1 MIILVVVV
9 LVAIVLGLLAY
20 NVVIHKKIQEFK
32 NTDQKIKSLNVLQ
45 EFMST
50 IGEESTVDGKITKIN
65 NILIEQYNIKYS
77 TIVVFDGAEY
87 AIKATNVSEK
97 HWDTMRNLQS
107 EEIFKDSITTATPKY
122 VTVNNDQER
131 LPYQK
136 LEFGRAKSAIFF
148 PLYIDNIYIG
158 YWIIESGEPHAF
170 DNLDTTI
177 LEVVKENIV
186 SVLKTVAYQ
195 ATVESLPR
203 KDLYSELTTG
213 EYLYGKGKKIIDKY
227 PVSTVCMFRITNLE
241 QINEETTRK
250 TGNDIITVVSR
261 YVKDSISSEYL
272 FVRYMGP
279 KFVIVFSGVDVQGA
293 IGFLQDLKNG
303 IESLKVKIVD
313 DNQDEIEDNIV
324 MPKIN
329 IVLTTYYKGTA
340 LESVNKKLEEY
351 LDNADKNEND
361 INEI

>member
-1 MIILVVVV
+1 M
-9 LVAIVLGLLAY
+9 
-20 NVVIHKKIQEFK
+20 
-32 NTDQKIKSLNVLQ
+32 
-45 EFMST
+45 
-50 IGEESTVDGKITKIN
+50 
-65 NILIEQYNIKYS
+65 
-77 TIVVFDGAEY
+77 
-87 AIKATNVSEK
+87 
-97 HWDTMRNLQS
+97 
-107 EEIFKDSITTATPKY
+107 
-122 VTVNNDQER
+122 
-131 LPYQK
+131 
-136 LEFGRAKSAIFF
+136 
-148 PLYIDNIYIG
+148 YIDNIYIG

-170 DNLDTTI
+170 DNVDTTI

-227 PVSTVCMFRITNLE
+227 PVSTVCMFRIINLE

-250 TGNDIITVVSR
+250 TGNSVITQVSKYIR
-261 YVKDSISSEYL
+261 ESISSEYL

-279 KFVIVFSGVDVQGA
+279 KFVIVFSGVDVEGTT
-293 IGFLQDLKNG
+293 GFLQDLKAG
-303 IESLKVKIVD
+303 IENLKIKIVD
-313 DNQDEIEDNIV
+313 NNNEESEENIIMPKVNIV
-324 MPKIN
+324 
-329 IVLTTYYKGTA
+329 VTTYYKGTA